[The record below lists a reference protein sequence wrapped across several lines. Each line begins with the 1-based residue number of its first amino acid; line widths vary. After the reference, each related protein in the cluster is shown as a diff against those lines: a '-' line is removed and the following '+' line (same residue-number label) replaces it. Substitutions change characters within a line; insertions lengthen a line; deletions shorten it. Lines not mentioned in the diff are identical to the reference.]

1 MINYQDAMITLS
13 QCGLGMIILSEDGRI
28 LEISEEGDR
37 LLHGEGTLAGKLL
50 AEVAPELLTESKH
63 PLYTSPAFG
72 EYLLRCPAPEVSG
85 LPGGAK
91 AIAFRPA
98 AADAARDTLIQ
109 VLDRLNECVVI
120 ADAEGRM
127 SFLNDA
133 AVRLDSMVNSDVRG
147 KHVTEVYTMNGG
159 EDFQIPLVLKEKRSH
174 LHMHQHY
181 TTRYGKIVE
190 TTSNCHPI
198 VQHGQVLGAVNILE
212 DWSTIDRL
220 NQQVVDLQEK
230 LLAMEGE
237 RKVKK
242 SALTATYRFSDIIR
256 QSPVMQQ
263 VIEQCEQVASS
274 DSSVMIYGETGTGK
288 ELLAQSIHNA
298 SKRAGGPFLAINCAA
313 LPETLLESMLFGTEK
328 GAFTGAESHAGLLE
342 QADQGTLLLDELNS
356 MNITLQAKL
365 LRFLQDGM
373 IRRIGGMTEKRVNVR
388 VLSNLNMPPYEAI
401 SRGLIRQD
409 LFFRLGVV
417 NINLPPLRER
427 REDIPLLTKT
437 FIMNCNEK
445 LSRNVQ
451 NITPE
456 TLELFYRYSWPGN
469 VRELQH
475 AVEHAINVMPDSRV
489 LITPDYIPT
498 HIRGL
503 TSPGSMYFGSVPAS
517 GADSSKAGPAPTAP
531 VDPSATGVSFGGII
545 SNGPTG
551 PEARDTASP
560 AGNLPGPYEA
570 RTERETLLALL
581 VECRGNISAAARKL
595 NISRQNL
602 QYRLKK
608 EHIDVKDIKGAV
620 ALSAAAFF

>member
-212 DWSTIDRL
+212 DWTTIDRL

-503 TSPGSMYFGSVPAS
+503 TSPGSMYFGSVSAS

-551 PEARDTASP
+551 PEARDTTSP

-608 EHIDVKDIKGAV
+608 EHIDVKDIKNR
-620 ALSAAAFF
+620 L